1 MGIRL
6 RVTDVGKGG
15 ALKSLE
21 SILQCSHGS
30 LGPPLAGRPQTQD
43 RSLPMSPLHAPI
55 LIVDDEGHIRRNV
68 QLLLEAA
75 GYQADVASDGETALV
90 MCQAHPYNVG
100 LVDLQMPKMNGLE
113 LLRLLHEI
121 RPETAV
127 VILTAYGSVARAVD
141 AMKLGAVDFL
151 EKPFDPKALRLLVD
165 EVLLRQRLQPRGSI
179 EDFLRLASLARERGA
194 HLEARVYLKT
204 ALLRDLTRPE
214 PPYWL
219 GVLCEQEEDR
229 RQAVHYYYMALDA
242 KYTFQP
248 ARDALTRLG
257 RLKHN

>member
-1 MGIRL
+1 M
-6 RVTDVGKGG
+6 
-15 ALKSLE
+15 
-21 SILQCSHGS
+21 
-30 LGPPLAGRPQTQD
+30 TQ
-43 RSLPMSPLHAPI
+43 LHVPI
-55 LIVDDEGHIRRNV
+55 LIVDDERHIRRNL

-75 GYQADVASDGETALV
+75 GYQADAASDGEEALA
-90 MCQAHPYNVG
+90 MCQAHQYNVA

-113 LLRLLHEI
+113 LLRSLREL

-165 EVLLRQRLQPRGSI
+165 EVLLRQRLAPRGSVD
-179 EDFLRLASLARERGA
+179 DFLRLAALARERGA

-214 PPYWL
+214 PTYWL
-219 GVLCEQEEDR
+219 GVLCEKEGDM

-242 KYTFQP
+242 NHTF
-248 ARDALTRLG
+248 
-257 RLKHN
+257 